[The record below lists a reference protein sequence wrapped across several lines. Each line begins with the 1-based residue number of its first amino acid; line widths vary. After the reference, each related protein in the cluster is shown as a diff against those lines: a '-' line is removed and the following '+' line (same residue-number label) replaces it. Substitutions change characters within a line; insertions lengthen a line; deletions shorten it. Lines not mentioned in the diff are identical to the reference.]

1 MESMA
6 AESWADALASLPGAG
21 RLFID
26 GRWRT
31 SRDGGRRDVVAPAT
45 GRVVTTVAAAEAAD
59 VDDAVAA
66 ARRAVDC
73 GIWAGLGVRGRAEV
87 LRRVAGLVREHA
99 EELARL
105 EALDVGKPITL
116 ARHVDVPTVV
126 AHYEYVAGLASH
138 LDGSVRQTPLPV
150 HAFTRREPV
159 GVVAAITPFNFPL
172 ILSTTKIAPAL
183 LAGNTVVHKPA
194 GETPLSALLMAELC
208 HEAGVPDGV
217 LNVITGHGA
226 RIGDHLVTHPGVD
239 KVAFTG
245 STETGA
251 HVAALAGAHLKPMT
265 AELGGNAANL
275 LFADADLDR
284 VLGSVVSAF
293 VYNTGQFCMA
303 GPRLLVERSVHDRV
317 LDLLGAAVPG
327 VPVGDPWDP
336 ATVVGPLV
344 SAAQLERV
352 EELVDGARDAG
363 ADVVVGGDRMDLDGG
378 YYYRPTVLAG
388 VANDAAVVQQEVF
401 GPVLTVQPFDTEDEA
416 VALANST
423 PFGLAAG
430 VQTGNPDRAH
440 RVSARLAAGIV
451 WVNGWSLLDPGV
463 PFGGVRNSGWGRESG
478 PECLDAYTATKSV
491 VMSVAPPEPA
501 EPPEPAGPAEPQG
514 V

>member
-1 MESMA
+1 MV
-6 AESWADALASLPGAG
+6 PPV
-21 RLFID
+21 
-26 GRWRT
+26 T
-31 SRDGGRRDVVAPAT
+31 GGVDVVAPPPA
-45 GRVVTTVAAAEAAD
+45 GWSPPSRRRAAD
-59 VDDAVAA
+59 VDDAVQ
-66 ARRAVDC
+66 RPGGRSTRT
-73 GIWAGLGVRGRAEV
+73 WAGLGVRHRAQV
-87 LRRVAGLVREHA
+87 LRRVAELVQEHA

-183 LAGNTVVHKPA
+183 LAGNAVVHKPA
-194 GETPLSALLMAELC
+194 GETPLSALLMAEIC
-208 HEAGVPDGV
+208 HQAGVPDGV
-217 LNVITGHGA
+217 LNVVTGNGS

-251 HVAALAGAHLKPMT
+251 HVAALAGARLKPMT

-275 LFADADLDR
+275 LFADADLVR
-284 VLGSVVSAF
+284 VLGSVGSAV

-303 GPRLLVERSVHDRV
+303 GRRLLVEVDPHRVSDLFAATVPGSRSVTRGTGHGRRS
-317 LDLLGAAVPG
+317 
-327 VPVGDPWDP
+327 
-336 ATVVGPLV
+336 VGPT
-344 SAAQLERV
+344 ARWAGGEPWT
-352 EELVDGARDAG
+352 ARDAG
-363 ADVVVGGDRMDLDGG
+363 CRRRWRDRMDLDGG
-378 YYYRPTVLAG
+378 YYYRPLLAG

-423 PFGLAAG
+423 RFGLAAG
-430 VQTGNPDRAH
+430 VQTGNPDRAY
-440 RVSARLAAGIV
+440 RVSARLHAGIV
-451 WVNGWSLLDPGV
+451 WVNGWAVLDPGV

-478 PECLDAYTATKSV
+478 PECLDSYTVTKSV
-491 VMSVAPPEPA
+491 VVSVDTATPGAPA
-501 EPPEPAGPAEPQG
+501 EPVDTEAPTEPQE